1 MIKNKKNQHKNT
13 RKKIMKIVKTAFMQP
28 TKPT

>member
-1 MIKNKKNQHKNT
+1 MIKNKKINIKIQE
-13 RKKIMKIVKTAFMQP
+13 KKIMKIVKTAFMQP